1 MEVALRDRIAIV
13 LVLAVAVFWKVPA
26 IAWSLA
32 AAVVGNYIYWFAS
45 RRS

>member
-13 LVLAVAVFWKVPA
+13 LVLGVAVFWRVPA
-26 IAWSLA
+26 IAWLLV
-32 AAVVGNYIYWFAS
+32 AAVVGNYIYWVGL